1 MSNSFHLQPLLDL
14 ARTRTDDAAR
24 ELGELVAAERSV
36 EEKLVLLENY
46 RAEYLQR
53 FADAARD
60 GLTPD
65 AWRNYS
71 AFIVRLDE
79 AVAAQRA
86 AVEQSRA
93 RTVEGQQAWVEQR
106 NRLKAFDT
114 LSQRHQN
121 MLARMEAKAEQKMSD
136 EHAARR
142 SRASDD
148 EDNESSDDSLR

>member
-24 ELGELVAAERSV
+24 ELGELLAAERSV
-36 EEKLVLLENY
+36 EEKLTLLENY
-46 RAEYLQR
+46 RNEYLQR
-53 FADAARD
+53 FADAARE

-71 AFIVRLDE
+71 AFIVRLDD
-79 AVAAQRA
+79 AVAAQNKL
-86 AVEQSRA
+86 VEQSRA
-93 RTVEGQQAWVEQR
+93 RTAEGQQSWMEQR
-106 NRLKAFDT
+106 NRLRAFDT

-121 MLARMEAKAEQKMSD
+121 LLARREAKADQKMSD

-142 SRASDD
+142 SRTDSDHAD
-148 EDNESSDDSLR
+148 SEDSNS

>member
-14 ARTRTDDAAR
+14 ARTRADDAAR
-24 ELGELVAAERSV
+24 ELGELLAAERSV
-36 EEKLVLLENY
+36 EEKLNLLENY
-46 RAEYLQR
+46 RNEYLQR
-53 FADAARD
+53 FAEAARE

-79 AVAAQRA
+79 AVAAQRTV
-86 AVEQSRA
+86 VEQSRA
-93 RTVEGQQAWVEQR
+93 RTAEVQQTWVEQR

-121 MLARMEAKAEQKMSD
+121 MLARMAAKAEQRMSD

-142 SRASDD
+142 SRADAD
-148 EDNESSDDSLR
+148 ENEENGEDPLR